1 MTIREWS
8 PGRRAEHLES
18 KHTCTA
24 HARSTQPPRAAAL
37 LILHRALGTS
47 AMGQMGRRQERS
59 GLSAALVPKAL
70 LLARSHAHPGDGQSR
85 GSIRGCNLAS
95 SSAESIDLDK
105 APDPSKMRD
114 SSNSP
119 NGDWVVSP
127 DSRDSSASSL
137 ASSGMLS
144 PNCSALGEGLTSC

>member
-24 HARSTQPPRAAAL
+24 HARSTQPPRVAAL
-37 LILHRALGTS
+37 LIPHRAPGTS
-47 AMGQMGRRQERS
+47 AMGQMGRRQERP

-70 LLARSHAHPGDGQSR
+70 LPARSHAYPGDGQGR

-95 SSAESIDLDK
+95 SSAGCIDLGK
-105 APDPSKMRD
+105 APDAFKMRD

-119 NGDWVVSP
+119 NGEWVVSP
-127 DSRDSSASSL
+127 DSRDSPTSSL
-137 ASSGMLS
+137 ASSGMPS
-144 PNCSALGEGLTSC
+144 PVLCWERA